1 MQNTIEQEQAAR
13 TERARDALANELF
26 CIVRK
31 APGLWLVQN
40 GDKLPYDVRKNGA
53 GWSCT
58 CPDYGRYQ
66 GRLRCKHIEAIRLS
80 DGEQEKSS
88 IVGKEDKLDNNGKS
102 VDLSGGWVKL
112 YHPAGG
118 GVQVTLP
125 VPSYPLSSEQAE
137 SMFMNVALLVG
148 AGFMVNPA
156 GLEEGEKRELV
167 THLVRRRK
175 KEDDGSYTPIFDVYT
190 GGNFRVLSVYLDVDK
205 VDETAEFV
213 SLFGAMDRFKVYPS
227 AAPLERGKDA
237 ENDREYAI
245 PVADRGGYV
254 VYKGNPKYD
263 EAEAEKAA
271 AEKKAYKV
279 AKRVFVRFE
288 RGGSTAAPAAPANG
302 NGQAAPAANA
312 PVGRKYTD
320 GKLVG
325 PGAESDAYDRHVKAV
340 GHAPAS
346 KDALREWLKA
356 NPPA

>member
-1 MQNTIEQEQAAR
+1 MAEIEQTQAER
-13 TERARDALANELF
+13 TQRAREALDHGLF

-40 GDKLPYDVRKNGA
+40 GDKLPYDVRQNGE
-53 GWSCT
+53 GWSCS
-58 CPDYGRYQ
+58 CPDFSRFQ
-66 GRLRCKHIEAIRLS
+66 GQVRCKHIEAIRLS
-80 DGEQEKSS
+80 EGEQEKSS
-88 IVGKEDKLDNNGKS
+88 VGKEVLMENNGKP

-125 VPSYPLSSEQAE
+125 VPAFAFSEEQARA
-137 SMFMNVALLVG
+137 MFGNISLLIG
-148 AGFMVNPA
+148 AGFMANLP
-156 GLEEGEKRELV
+156 GLEEGEKREAV

-190 GGNFRVLSVYLDVDK
+190 GGNFRVLSVYLDAEK
-205 VDETAEFV
+205 VEETAEFV
-213 SLFGAMDRFKVYPS
+213 SLFGVMDRFKVYPS

-245 PVADRGGYV
+245 SVTDRGAYI

-288 RGGSTAAPAAPANG
+288 RGGSTAAPAAPTNG
-302 NGQAAPAANA
+302 NGHAAPAADA

-320 GKLVG
+320 GKPVG
-325 PGAESDAYDRHVKAV
+325 PGAEADAYDRHVKAV